1 MSKSSSK
8 KNRSS
13 KKHNFGLNYLLKSR
27 NVLYIVLFFTIAN
40 LFSFLMLKQLDA
52 IAFFIIIGFLTTYFT
67 KNMIIVM
74 LISMIVTFILV
85 QVNLLGNIQEGM
97 VEGNDHEDE
106 KEHGSENKDEDEDED
121 EDEDV
126 MEPPVEIPIT
136 SKQRESIT
144 KSKSGL
150 ENMPTNKKKYNEKY
164 TSLTPSNYNESDSDT
179 SPNNKPTIDYAS
191 TLETAYDSL
200 DKILSSDAIKN
211 MSADTSRLAKKQHE
225 LMGNI
230 EKMTPIMKK
239 ASAVMEKVDLSM
251 FDKLLGGKKE

>member
-8 KNRSS
+8 RNRSS

-97 VEGNDHEDE
+97 VEGNEHEDE
-106 KEHGSENKDEDEDED
+106 NNDEEEEEDEDEY

-126 MEPPVEIPIT
+126 MKPPVEIPIT
-136 SKQRESIT
+136 SEQRESIT
-144 KSKSGL
+144 KSKNGL

-211 MSADTSRLAKKQHE
+211 MSADTGRLAKKQHE

>member
-8 KNRSS
+8 RNRSS

-97 VEGNDHEDE
+97 VEGNEHEDE
-106 KEHGSENKDEDEDED
+106 KEHGTENKDEDEDED
-121 EDEDV
+121 G
-126 MEPPVEIPIT
+126 MKPPVEIPIT
-136 SKQRESIT
+136 SEQRAAIT
-144 KSKSGL
+144 KSKSKL

-191 TLETAYDSL
+191 TLETAYNSL

-211 MSADTSRLAKKQHE
+211 MSSDTSRLAKKQHE

-251 FDKLLGGKKE
+251 FDKLLGSKK

>member
-1 MSKSSSK
+1 MSKSSSNR
-8 KNRSS
+8 NRSS

-52 IAFFIIIGFLTTYFT
+52 IAFFIIIGVLTTYFT

-85 QVNLLGNIQEGM
+85 QVNLLGNMQEGM
-97 VEGNDHEDE
+97 VEGNEHGDE
-106 KEHGSENKDEDEDED
+106 KEHGTENKDEDEDED
-121 EDEDV
+121 KDV
-126 MEPPVEIPIT
+126 IKPPVEIPIT
-136 SKQRESIT
+136 SEQRATIT
-144 KSKSGL
+144 KSKSVL

-211 MSADTSRLAKKQHE
+211 MSSDTSRLAKKQHE

-251 FDKLLGGKKE
+251 FDKLLGSKKE